1 MEGLL
6 ANLLSVGWMAR
17 PVVVLEFALRLAE
30 QVADDNALAA
40 QKATVDLLSRLTSS
54 IDRLALLW

>member
-1 MEGLL
+1 
-6 ANLLSVGWMAR
+6 MAR